1 MKIFIIYTILLLS
14 ISYSLSE
21 SQLDKI
27 KSKTDNIN
35 YAPDFTLQSIQSK
48 SFSNI
53 KSLIKNISNANK
65 LFQEN
70 TGNYSKSVEV
80 LIENN
85 LLDIQKNNNLKW
97 SFELSRD
104 NFDITAI
111 HLEDEIKI
119 IYNVNEDMFSF
130 LVQNEKILLT
140 DHELT
145 LSNLRGK
152 VVLINFWATWCGP
165 CRLEIQDFNDLYKK
179 YNEKGFEI
187 LGVSISDSKEQLEK
201 FKEAYNIF
209 YPILYGNQTTL
220 SKIQREYGYIYSI
233 PISFLINKEG
243 EIIRVYQ
250 SAIVKQ
256 FDPNMYADL
265 IINIEKSLVE

>member
-85 LLDIQKNNNLKW
+85 LLDIQKNK
-97 SFELSRD
+97 R
-104 NFDITAI
+104 
-111 HLEDEIKI
+111 
-119 IYNVNEDMFSF
+119 
-130 LVQNEKILLT
+130 
-140 DHELT
+140 
-145 LSNLRGK
+145 
-152 VVLINFWATWCGP
+152 
-165 CRLEIQDFNDLYKK
+165 
-179 YNEKGFEI
+179 
-187 LGVSISDSKEQLEK
+187 
-201 FKEAYNIF
+201 
-209 YPILYGNQTTL
+209 
-220 SKIQREYGYIYSI
+220 
-233 PISFLINKEG
+233 
-243 EIIRVYQ
+243 
-250 SAIVKQ
+250 
-256 FDPNMYADL
+256 
-265 IINIEKSLVE
+265 